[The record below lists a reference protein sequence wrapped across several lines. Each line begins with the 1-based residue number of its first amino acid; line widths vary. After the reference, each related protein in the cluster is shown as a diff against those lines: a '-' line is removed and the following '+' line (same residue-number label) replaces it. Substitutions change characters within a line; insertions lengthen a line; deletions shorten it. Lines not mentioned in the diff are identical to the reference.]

1 MDRDTWRR
9 TRSRLFAIFIPIAI
23 RLVSLLPWRRA
34 LALGRRLG
42 ALAWL
47 ASRRDRA
54 RALEHLALA
63 FPELDPGRRAALGR
77 ACFEQHTTNL
87 LETLHALGRR
97 PGAIVERIRVDGWE
111 RVEGPLAAGRPLFV
125 LTAHCGN
132 WELVGAVFTARGIP
146 LTGVVREI
154 DPGAEGMMRR
164 LRRHYGTR
172 TVVRGSPG
180 AARELL
186 RVLRSGG
193 VLAMLIDQD
202 VRVDGV
208 WVPFFG
214 RLAYTPAG
222 AAQIA
227 LRRGATVVPIFME
240 RLDDGSHVM
249 RCRPALEL
257 PEDVEGATALMTAAI
272 EEQVRRRP
280 EQWVWMHRR
289 WRQRPPGEAETP
301 QASQEIR

>member
-9 TRSRLFAIFIPIAI
+9 IRSRILAFSFPLAIGP
-23 RLVSLLPWRRA
+23 VSLLPWRAA

-42 ALAWL
+42 ALAWRV
-47 ASRRDRA
+47 SRRDRA
-54 RALEHLALA
+54 RTLEHLALA
-63 FPELDPGRRAALGR
+63 FPDLEPDRRSALGR
-77 ACFEQHTTNL
+77 ACFQTQTVNL
-87 LETLHALGRR
+87 VETLHALGRR
-97 PGAIVERIRVDGWE
+97 PGSVVERIEVAGWE
-111 RVEGPLAAGRPLFV
+111 HVEGPLGAGRPLFV

-132 WELVGAVFTARGIP
+132 WELLGAVFSARGIG
-146 LTGVVREI
+146 LTGIVRDL
-154 DPGAEGMMRR
+154 DPGAEGIMRR

-172 TVVRGSPG
+172 TIVRGSPG

-186 RVLRSGG
+186 RVFRSGG

-240 RLDDGSHVM
+240 RREDGSHLM
-249 RCRPALEL
+249 RCLPALKL
-257 PEDVEGATALMTAAI
+257 PEDVRGATAAMTAAI

-289 WRQRPPGEAETP
+289 WRQRPPGEAP
-301 QASQEIR
+301 